1 MAFAAQRPDQSCL
14 GRRHVTNALLVAN
27 LHKGLGL
34 DESQRLMICEL
45 RKDREFAKHGKYQ
58 DISINPHDCI
68 R

>member
-45 RKDREFAKHGKYQ
+45 RKDREFAAKSCVQ
-58 DISINPHDCI
+58 INKFDVNPLCK
-68 R
+68 

>member
-45 RKDREFAKHGKYQ
+45 RKDRELAAK
-58 DISINPHDCI
+58 SCV
-68 R
+68 